1 MDNNALLL
9 LMGAKEIKQNIGKAG
24 QQGFGVGVYSG
35 DPTDLA
41 RIGLYPMEG
50 CEDPTSANYGN
61 YIHLNGSVMVFIPA
75 FCYRIGN
82 TSAPSYSRDGANAL
96 EIRDASL
103 GEGDGWILHRAFID
117 GGVQKFG
124 FFVDKYLCSKYAK
137 DENIAVSVKGENQI
151 SLSRKYEGSFSMVDC
166 YGACSDAITL
176 SRARGEAY
184 ACMSVFQWSA
194 LSMLSL
200 AHGQA
205 ATSVENCAW
214 YDANYVYNFP
224 KGSNSYTK
232 DINDSSVTFT
242 PHLQN
247 ESFGRT
253 GSGTPFAKT
262 THNGQ
267 ACGVAD
273 MNGCMWQLL
282 IGLVLYETPGTLGV
296 VKEECKMHKFAPNT
310 YGALSDFDSLSGF
323 SATNSRWGSGSN
335 CVFPTETS
343 GAMRAMCGVLPVS
356 GGTSTQG
363 TELFGNDLALY
374 TNDPVLAVFA
384 AGNYSNGNEAGVW
397 CRCVYSNV
405 YMDNS
410 IAGFRAAGYAN

>member
-41 RIGLYPMEG
+41 RIELYPMEG

-137 DENIAVSVKGENQI
+137 DENIAVSVKGGNQI
-151 SLSRKYEGSFSMVDC
+151 SLSSMYEKSSSMAGC
-166 YGACSDAITL
+166 YGVCGDAINL

-224 KGSNSYTK
+224 KGSNRYTK

-273 MNGCMWQLL
+273 VNGCMWQPLL
-282 IGLVLYETPGTLGV
+282 GLMLYETSGTVGV
-296 VKEECKMHKFAPNT
+296 VKEACKMHNFTPTT
-310 YGALSDFDSLSGF
+310 YGELSDFDSVSGF
-323 SATNSRWGSGSN
+323 SDTNPRWGSGSN

-343 GAMRAMCGVLPVS
+343 GARRALCGVLPVS
-356 GGTSTQG
+356 GGASTQG
-363 TELFGNDLALY
+363 TELFGNDLSLFS
-374 TNDPVLAVFA
+374 NDPTHDVFA

-397 CRCVYSNV
+397 CRSVSLSWFIG
-405 YMDNS
+405 NS
-410 IAGFRAAGYAN
+410 LAGFRAAGYAN

>member
-41 RIGLYPMEG
+41 RIELSPMEG

-151 SLSRKYEGSFSMVDC
+151 SLSNIYEDSSSMADSYGCC
-166 YGACSDAITL
+166 YDAITL

-273 MNGCMWQLL
+273 VNGCMWQPLL
-282 IGLVLYETPGTLGV
+282 GLLLYETSGTIGV
-296 VKEECKMHKFAPNT
+296 AKEACKMHEFTLVN
-310 YGALSDFDSLSGF
+310 YGEISDFDSVSGF
-323 SATNSRWGSGSN
+323 SDTNSRWGSGSN

-343 GAMRAMCGVLPVS
+343 GARRAMCGVLPVS
-356 GGTSTQG
+356 GGASTQG
-363 TELFGNDLALY
+363 TELFGNDLAVY
-374 TNDPVLAVFA
+374 SNDPTLTVLA
-384 AGNYSNGNEAGVW
+384 AGNFSNGNETGVW
-397 CRCVYSNV
+397 CRCIYLSWARG
-405 YMDNS
+405 NS
-410 IAGFRAAGYAN
+410 LAGFRAAGYAN

>member
-9 LMGAKEIKQNIGKAG
+9 LMGAKKIKQPIGKAG
-24 QQGFGVGVYSG
+24 QQGFGVGVYGG
-35 DPTDLA
+35 DPADLA
-41 RIGLYPMEG
+41 RIELSPMEG

-117 GGVQKFG
+117 GGVQKLG
-124 FFVDKYLCSKYAK
+124 FFVDKYLCSKYSK
-137 DENIAVSVKGENQI
+137 DGNIAVSVKGGDQI
-151 SLSRKYEGSFSMVDC
+151 SLSSKYEKSSDMVDC
-166 YGACSDAITL
+166 YGECGDAITL

-184 ACMSVFQWSA
+184 ACVSVFQWSA

-214 YDANYVYNFP
+214 YDANYVSNFP
-224 KGSNSYTK
+224 KGCNKYKK
-232 DINDSSVTFT
+232 DTNDSSVTFT
-242 PHLQN
+242 PHLQYD
-247 ESFGRT
+247 SFGRT

-267 ACGVAD
+267 DCGVAD
-273 MNGCMWQLL
+273 VSGCMWQPLL
-282 IGLVLYETPGTLGV
+282 GLQLHGAPGTIGV
-296 VKEECKMHKFAPNT
+296 VKEACKMHKFTPNT
-310 YGALSDFDSLSGF
+310 YGEPSDFDSVSGF
-323 SATNSRWGSGSN
+323 SDTESRWGSGSN

-343 GAMRAMCGVLPVS
+343 GARRAMCGVLPVS
-356 GGTSTQG
+356 GGVSTQG
-363 TELFGNDLALY
+363 ENLFGKDLVLY
-374 TNDPVLAVFA
+374 SHDPTFSMLA
-384 AGNYSNGNEAGVW
+384 AGDYVNGEEAGVW
-397 CRCVYSNV
+397 CRCASGSWFKGNRL
-405 YMDNS
+405 
-410 IAGFRAAGYAN
+410 AGFRAAGYAN

>member
-1 MDNNALLL
+1 MANNALLL
-9 LMGAKEIKQNIGKAG
+9 LMGAKKIKQNIGKAG

-41 RIGLYPMEG
+41 RIELSPMEG
-50 CEDPTSANYGN
+50 CEDPASDNYGN

-137 DENIAVSVKGENQI
+137 NENIAVSVKGADQI
-151 SLSRKYEGSFSMVDC
+151 SLSSKYENSSGMDNC
-166 YGACSDAITL
+166 YGCISDAITL
-176 SRARGEAY
+176 GRARGEAY
-184 ACMSVFQWSA
+184 ACVSAFQWSA

-224 KGSNSYTK
+224 KGSNSSTK

-247 ESFGRT
+247 APFGRT

-273 MNGCMWQLL
+273 VNGCMWQPLL
-282 IGLVLYETPGTLGV
+282 GFLLYSDSGMVGV
-296 VKEECKMHKFAPNT
+296 AKEACKMHYFTPNN
-310 YGALSDFDSLSGF
+310 YGYLSDFDSVSGF
-323 SATNSRWGSGSN
+323 SGTNSRWGSGSN

-343 GAMRAMCGVLPVS
+343 GERRAMCGVLPVS
-356 GGTSTQG
+356 SGASTQG
-363 TELFGNDLALY
+363 TELFGNDLADY
-374 TNDPVLAVFA
+374 SNDPTFIMLA
-384 AGNYSNGNEAGVW
+384 AGNFSNGKDAGVW
-397 CRCVYSNV
+397 SRNAT
-405 YMDNS
+405 NS
-410 IAGFRAAGYAN
+410 MFRRNDTAGFRAAGYAN

>member
-9 LMGAKEIKQNIGKAG
+9 LMGAKKIKQMIGKAG

-41 RIGLYPMEG
+41 RIELSPMEG
-50 CEDPTSANYGN
+50 CEDPASANYGN

-103 GEGDGWILHRAFID
+103 GEGNGWILHRAFID

-151 SLSRKYEGSFSMVDC
+151 SLSNEYENSSGMTDC
-166 YGACSDAITL
+166 YGWCGDAVTL

-224 KGSNSYTK
+224 KGSNSQTK

-247 ESFGRT
+247 GSFGRT

-273 MNGCMWQLL
+273 VNGCMWQPLL
-282 IGLVLYETPGTLGV
+282 GLLLDETSGTIGV
-296 VKEECKMHKFAPNT
+296 VKEACKMHKFTLVT
-310 YGALSDFDSLSGF
+310 YGEISDFDSVSGF
-323 SATNSRWGSGSN
+323 SDTNLRWGRGSN

-343 GAMRAMCGVLPVS
+343 GARRAMCGVFPVS
-356 GGTSTQG
+356 SGASTQG
-363 TELFGNDLALY
+363 TELFGNDLALCS
-374 TNDPVLAVFA
+374 NDPTFIILA
-384 AGNYSNGNEAGVW
+384 AGNSSNGKEAGVW
-397 CRCVYSNV
+397 CRSA
-405 YMDNS
+405 S
-410 IAGFRAAGYAN
+410 IPWFKGDPLVGFRAAGYAN

>member
-9 LMGAKEIKQNIGKAG
+9 LMGAKEIKQAIGKAG

-41 RIGLYPMEG
+41 RIELYPMEG

-151 SLSRKYEGSFSMVDC
+151 SLSSMYENSSGMVDS
-166 YGACSDAITL
+166 YGICNDAITL

-224 KGSNSYTK
+224 KGSNRYTK

-273 MNGCMWQLL
+273 VNGCMWQPLL
-282 IGLVLYETPGTLGV
+282 GVVLYETSGAIGV
-296 VKEECKMHKFAPNT
+296 VKEACKMHKFTPGN
-310 YGALSDFDSLSGF
+310 YGELSDFDSVSGF

-343 GAMRAMCGVLPVS
+343 GARRAMCGVLPVS
-356 GGTSTQG
+356 GGASTQG
-363 TELFGNDLALY
+363 TKLFGNDLSLY
-374 TNDPVLAVFA
+374 SNDPTLAVLA
-384 AGNYSNGNEAGVW
+384 AGNYSNGDEAGVW
-397 CRCVYSNV
+397 CRCVSLSWFKGNPL
-405 YMDNS
+405 
-410 IAGFRAAGYAN
+410 AGFRAAGYAN

>member
-9 LMGAKEIKQNIGKAG
+9 LMGAKKIKQSIGKAG

-35 DPTDLA
+35 DPADLA
-41 RIGLYPMEG
+41 RIELSPMEG

-117 GGVQKFG
+117 GGVQKLG
-124 FFVDKYLCSKYAK
+124 FFVDKYLCSKYSK
-137 DENIAVSVKGENQI
+137 DENIAVSVKGGDQI
-151 SLSRKYEGSFSMVDC
+151 SLSSMYENSSGMVDC
-166 YGACSDAITL
+166 YGTCCDAITL

-184 ACMSVFQWSA
+184 ACVSVFQWSA

-214 YDANYVYNFP
+214 YDANYVSNFP
-224 KGSNSYTK
+224 KGCNRYKK
-232 DINDSSVTFT
+232 DTNDSSVTFT
-242 PHLQN
+242 PYLQN
-247 ESFGRT
+247 DSLGRT

-267 ACGVAD
+267 DCGVAD
-273 MNGCMWQLL
+273 VSGCMWQTLL
-282 IGLVLYETPGTLGV
+282 GLQLDGDPGTIGV
-296 VKEECKMHKFAPNT
+296 VKEACKMHKFTPSN
-310 YGALSDFDSLSGF
+310 YGELSDFDSVSGF
-323 SATNSRWGSGSN
+323 SDTNSRWGSGSN

-343 GAMRAMCGVLPVS
+343 GARRAMCGVLPVS
-356 GGTSTQG
+356 GGVSTQG
-363 TELFGNDLALY
+363 NNLFGKDLVLY
-374 TNDPVLAVFA
+374 SHNPLFPMLA
-384 AGNYSNGNEAGVW
+384 AGNYANGEEAGVW
-397 CRCVYSNV
+397 CRSASVSWFNGY
-405 YMDNS
+405 DH
-410 IAGFRAAGYAN
+410 IGFRAAGYAN

>member
-35 DPTDLA
+35 DPADLA
-41 RIGLYPMEG
+41 RIELYPMEG

-151 SLSRKYEGSFSMVDC
+151 SLSGRYENSSGMTNC
-166 YGACSDAITL
+166 YGCTGDAITL

-224 KGSNSYTK
+224 KGSNSSTK
-232 DINDSSVTFT
+232 DINDSSVTFA
-242 PHLQN
+242 PYSWKA
-247 ESFGRT
+247 SFGRT

-273 MNGCMWQLL
+273 VNGCMWQTLL
-282 IGLVLYETPGTLGV
+282 GLVLYENGVIGV
-296 VKEECKMHKFAPNT
+296 VKEACKMHQFAPNT
-310 YGALSDFDSLSGF
+310 YGELSDFDSVSGF
-323 SATNSRWGSGSN
+323 SDTNSRWGSGSN

-343 GAMRAMCGVLPVS
+343 GARRAMCGVLPVS
-356 GGTSTQG
+356 GGASTQG
-363 TELFGNDLALY
+363 TELFGNGLALCS
-374 TNDPVLAVFA
+374 NDPTFAVLA
-384 AGNYSNGNEAGVW
+384 AGNYSNGKEAGVW
-397 CRCVYSNV
+397 CR
-405 YMDNS
+405 S
-410 IAGFRAAGYAN
+410 ISLSWFVSSETTGFRAAGYAN